1 MKTTAITII
10 TAGTLL
16 GATAALAQGTNAGA
30 IPTNPGAIGTKPGAI
45 GSVPYQSLQPL
56 TGGQGLG
63 YSTPSVGVSPG
74 VTGLNNPTGSIS
86 PLPGSSTA
94 VPDSWIDPPF
104 CTECYWYAVQPIGR
118 RLRERTCERDVR
130 FELSQ
135 SSVQGTTPSSPP
147 AG

>member
-10 TAGTLL
+10 IAGSLL

-63 YSTPSVGVSPG
+63 YDPSAPSVGISPD
-74 VTGLNNPTGSIS
+74 VTG
-86 PLPGSSTA
+86 STTVRPNGA
-94 VPDSWIDPPF
+94 IARVLILKGGADRS
-104 CTECYWYAVQPIGR
+104 R
-118 RLRERTCERDVR
+118 R
-130 FELSQ
+130 
-135 SSVQGTTPSSPP
+135 P
-147 AG
+147 

>member
-10 TAGTLL
+10 IAGSLL

-56 TGGQGLG
+56 TAGQGLG
-63 YSTPSVGVSPG
+63 YSTPNVGVSPG

-86 PLPGSSTA
+86 PLPDSNTSAPGSVGSISPSAPNVT
-94 VPDSWIDPPF
+94 
-104 CTECYWYAVQPIGR
+104 G
-118 RLRERTCERDVR
+118 
-130 FELSQ
+130 
-135 SSVQGTTPSSPP
+135 TPSSPS
-147 AG
+147 GGG